1 MTINEVTSPAD
12 ERFRA
17 AYRCAYRE
25 LDSIRLRQW
34 ERSHLTLPQ
43 LRILFQVRR
52 SPGVTT
58 GQLARTVGI
67 TMSTTSGLVAKLVN
81 AGLVA
86 RGHVSEDRRQIP
98 LDLTEAGRALA
109 GELAEYSQ
117 PFLNRLAEA
126 LGDDLEPVIAALE
139 RLAGAS
145 ALVREDG
152 TCEDATRED
161 GTREDDACKDGTR
174 GETGREVAVCE
185 VAECDDGGRS
195 GARGA

>member
-139 RLAGAS
+139 LLAGAS

-152 TCEDATRED
+152 TWEDATCDD
-161 GTREDDACKDGTR
+161 GTREDDACKDGTH
-174 GETGREVAVCE
+174 GETECE
-185 VAECDDGGRS
+185 AAECEDGGRS